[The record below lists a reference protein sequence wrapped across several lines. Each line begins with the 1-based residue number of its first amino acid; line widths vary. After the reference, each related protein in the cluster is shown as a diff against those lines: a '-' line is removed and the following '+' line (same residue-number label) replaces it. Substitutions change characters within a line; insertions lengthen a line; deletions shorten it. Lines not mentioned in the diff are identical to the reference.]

1 MIKFINNS
9 NDQPFKILRDKY
21 KEALSSGQKSIE
33 ALVISSFSRTNNEVD
48 SRSVNLK
55 IVDGKELIFFSNYN
69 SPKSLSF
76 LSHDQI
82 SALLYWNKINVQI
95 RIKAKIKRTPSEF
108 NNEYFKHR
116 SHEKN
121 ALAISSNQSNKIAS
135 YEDVSKNYKKSLR
148 EDNLELCPEY
158 WGGYSFI
165 PYYFEFWEGHDSR
178 LNKREVYEMKNNE
191 WDHFILQP

>member
-48 SRSVNLK
+48 SRFVNLK

-121 ALAISSNQSNKIAS
+121 ALAISSDQSKKIAS
-135 YEDVSKNYKKSLR
+135 YEKIIENFNNTKTSGDLTK
-148 EDNLELCPEY
+148 CPNY
-158 WGGYSFI
+158 WGGFSFE
-165 PYYFEFWEGHDSR
+165 PYEIEFWKGHNSR
-178 LNKREVYEMKNNE
+178 LNKR
-191 WDHFILQP
+191 DHFKKNLDKWEYSILEP

>member
-1 MIKFINNS
+1 MIQFDNLSDDI
-9 NDQPFKILRDKY
+9 PYRIFKEKY
-21 KEALSSGQKSIE
+21 DESLIANQKIIE
-33 ALVISSFSRTNNEVD
+33 AICISSFSSIDKEVNA
-48 SRSVNLK
+48 RFVNLK
-55 IVDGKELIFFSNYN
+55 FVKDKEFIFFSNYE
-69 SPKSLSF
+69 SPKSKDF
-76 LSHDQI
+76 ISHDQI
-82 SALLYWNKINVQI
+82 TALIYWNSTNVQI
-95 RIKAKIKRTPSEF
+95 RMKAKIKQKPREF
-108 NNEYFKHR
+108 NVEYFAKR
-116 SHEKN
+116 NIKKN

-165 PYYFEFWEGHDSR
+165 PYYFEFWEGHNSR